1 MNENSMYRR
10 NQDALNRSQNLSMEM
25 DLYNEEQVNLL
36 KEQNEIL
43 SKEN

>member
-1 MNENSMYRR
+1 MYRR